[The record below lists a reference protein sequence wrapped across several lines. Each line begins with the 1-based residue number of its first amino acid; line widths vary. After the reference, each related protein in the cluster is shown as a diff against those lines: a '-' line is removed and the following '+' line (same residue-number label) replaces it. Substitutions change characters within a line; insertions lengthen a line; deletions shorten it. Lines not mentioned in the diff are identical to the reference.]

1 MAKDDQLGL
10 FLAGTPDAETE
21 VETEAEVET
30 AVDDAPSQETATVEE
45 AEAAPSQASTADVER
60 LTALTTFVSV
70 HLEPET
76 HLRPQAP
83 EAEPEPVEAQAPE
96 PEPEAEPAAETPSA
110 SPAPDPAPQ
119 PALAPGQPR
128 LASPRQ
134 ARSPSEVPMIEIVE
148 EDLPQGA
155 RIKVIGVGG
164 GGGNAVNTMISA
176 GLTGVEFIAMNT
188 DAQDLRRSLAPRRF
202 QLGQQLTKGLGA
214 GANPEVGR
222 EAALEDRDRI
232 AELVVGADMVFVTAG
247 MGGGTGT
254 GAAPVIAQVARECGA
269 LTVAVVTRPFFF
281 EGRKRLRQAEEGV
294 ESLTQ
299 NVDTLIT
306 IPNQRL
312 VSMASDRTTMK
323 EAFRMADE
331 VLLQAVQGVSDLINF
346 QGMVN
351 VDFAD
356 VRTIMADKGVAL
368 MGVGRASGEHKTVE
382 AAQLAISSPLL
393 DDVSIVGATSVLI
406 NVTGNPD
413 LTMYEIHEASSLI
426 QEEAHEDAEVI
437 WGWVCDESMQD
448 EARVTVIATG
458 FEESRRMLKPHSIER
473 RVNEKVARASAGGRR
488 NERKLHAGYDRMYH
502 EYDIPTFFKHAD

>member
-1 MAKDDQLGL
+1 
-10 FLAGTPDAETE
+10 
-21 VETEAEVET
+21 
-30 AVDDAPSQETATVEE
+30 
-45 AEAAPSQASTADVER
+45 
-60 LTALTTFVSV
+60 
-70 HLEPET
+70 
-76 HLRPQAP
+76 
-83 EAEPEPVEAQAPE
+83 
-96 PEPEAEPAAETPSA
+96 
-110 SPAPDPAPQ
+110 
-119 PALAPGQPR
+119 
-128 LASPRQ
+128 
-134 ARSPSEVPMIEIVE
+134 MIEIVE
-148 EDLPQGA
+148 EEEVPTGA

-164 GGGNAVNTMISA
+164 GGGNAINTMISA

-202 QLGQQLTKGLGA
+202 QLGTQLTKGLGA

-281 EGRKRLRQAEEGV
+281 EGKRRRRQAEEGI
-294 ESLTQ
+294 EALQ
-299 NVDTLIT
+299 QGVDTLIT

-312 VSMASDRTTMK
+312 VAMASDRTSMK

-331 VLLQAVQGVSDLINF
+331 VLLQATKGVSDLINF

-356 VRTIMADKGVAL
+356 VRTIMGGKGIAL
-368 MGVGRASGEHKTVE
+368 MGVGTASGEHKTVE
-382 AAQLAISSPLL
+382 AAQRAISSPLL

-406 NVTGNPD
+406 NITGNGN
-413 LTMYEIHEASSLI
+413 LTMYEMHEASSLI

-437 WGWVCDESMQD
+437 WGWVVDETMED

-458 FEESRRMLKPHSIER
+458 FEETRQMLQPQSIER
-473 RVNEKVARASAGGRR
+473 RVNERVIRSVGGSRGGRGR
-488 NERKLHAGYDRMYH
+488 ELHSGIDPIYDD
-502 EYDIPTFFKHAD
+502 YDIPTFFRNAD